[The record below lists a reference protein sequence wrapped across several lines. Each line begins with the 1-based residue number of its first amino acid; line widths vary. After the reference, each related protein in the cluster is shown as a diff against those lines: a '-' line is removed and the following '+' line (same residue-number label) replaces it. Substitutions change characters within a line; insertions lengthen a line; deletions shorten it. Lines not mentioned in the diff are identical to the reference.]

1 MLEKVIG
8 GKGIVSF
15 GQYAFFNCVK
25 LTELSLGK
33 NIKLIGNA
41 AFTNTGLKNVDLPEG
56 LKSVGGGAFHTV
68 HITERPEGAIIKY
81 TVTFHG
87 NGLTFTDGTTENSIV
102 YTSAGQV
109 LDGQY
114 KIPNGINVCW
124 YTDKSCTTRVPISR
138 DGTINIGVS
147 KNIDLYAKE
156 ATFVLKSG
164 DTFNSLIPD
173 ETTAIYFTD
182 EEMPDGAETIDV
194 DADGDSGAIA
204 WMEGTVMKV
213 STQISDVKVISNV
226 NSKNM
231 FSKKVNLEEIHF
243 DNIDTSATTNMQSLF
258 LNCSKLKTLDLTTF
272 NTSKVN
278 NMEAMFYMCSNLL
291 ELDIDH
297 FDTKNVTNMSMMFLM
312 CSKLN
317 VLNVKNFDTGKV
329 TDMSYMFSTCQSLTE
344 LNVSSFNTSNVKN
357 MMQMF
362 YNCNNL
368 ITLNLSSFDTSNVT
382 NMNKMWYN
390 CKSLTMLD
398 LSNFNTTKVTAM
410 DCTFYAC
417 HGMTILILGEN
428 FRLVGETYSIPAS
441 SWMNSSGEIFES
453 DGTNSNLPS
462 NVADTYK
469 KMTN

>member
-1 MLEKVIG
+1 MQKRKLKKISLLLSSAALVLALTVPVKAATEDVTEQAEDSGVYVFKDAKKEGTVTFVKKWKD
-8 GKGIVSF
+8 GKD
-15 GQYAFFNCVK
+15 
-25 LTELSLGK
+25 
-33 NIKLIGNA
+33 NA
-41 AFTNTGLKNVDLPEG
+41 DRPVPDIEISTK
-56 LKSVGGGAFHTV
+56 
-68 HITERPEGAIIKY
+68 RPEGAIIKY

-272 NTSKVN
+272 NTSKVQYFN
-278 NMEAMFYMCSNLL
+278 S
-291 ELDIDH
+291 
-297 FDTKNVTNMSMMFLM
+297 
-312 CSKLN
+312 
-317 VLNVKNFDTGKV
+317 
-329 TDMSYMFSTCQSLTE
+329 MFSGCSAMKQV
-344 LNVSSFNTSNVKN
+344 NVE
-357 MMQMF
+357 
-362 YNCNNL
+362 
-368 ITLNLSSFDTSNVT
+368 SFDTSNATTFNSMFYGCNNLESVDVSNFKTDKVT
-382 NMNKMWYN
+382 DIGYMFVS
-390 CKSLTMLD
+390 CRTLTNLD
-398 LSNFNTTKVTAM
+398 LSNFNTKNVWNMA
-410 DCTFYAC
+410 Y
-417 HGMTILILGEN
+417 
-428 FRLVGETYSIPAS
+428 
-441 SWMNSSGEIFES
+441 IFQKC
-453 DGTNSNLPS
+453 SNLAS
-462 NVADTYK
+462 VNFST
-469 KMTN
+469 